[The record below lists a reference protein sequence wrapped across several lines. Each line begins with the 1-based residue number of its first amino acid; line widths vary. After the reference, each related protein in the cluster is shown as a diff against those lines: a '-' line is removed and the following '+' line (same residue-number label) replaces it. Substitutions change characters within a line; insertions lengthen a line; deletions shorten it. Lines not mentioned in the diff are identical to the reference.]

1 MRLKK
6 TKDEKSA
13 PQQSYADNDFAS
25 ILEESRFDRFKP
37 FLKGFIV
44 LILLVGVVGGGVY
57 AYSNFKPSEQSGDQ
71 AASADS
77 YEDGEQAKC
86 IAKVYEQHETPEEGD
101 PEFYPK
107 LIAGY
112 DAHLACYDK
121 YPDENSSSNRL
132 SIESARQS
140 AIDASGDYK
149 DTYLSSNSYDY
160 GSGSSA
166 STSGS
171 SRVDPKTGCSYT
183 LSESEFIKCTD
194 RYNASHSTTTPQPSS
209 GSSTQTPAQPSSP
222 TSSTPPSSSGGST
235 GGGQTDQYAALNAC
249 LENARSLPTEA
260 SRARA
265 VQGCYQDHTP

>member
-6 TKDEKSA
+6 TKDGKSA

-44 LILLVGVVGGGVY
+44 LLLLVGVVGGGMY

-101 PEFYPK
+101 LEFYPK

-121 YPDENSSSNRL
+121 YPDENSPSTRL
-132 SIESARQS
+132 SIESARQE
-140 AIDASGDYK
+140 AIDASGAYK
-149 DTYLSSNSYDY
+149 ETYLSGTSSNH
-160 GSGSSA
+160 A
-166 STSGS
+166 
-171 SRVDPKTGCSYT
+171 
-183 LSESEFIKCTD
+183 
-194 RYNASHSTTTPQPSS
+194 
-209 GSSTQTPAQPSSP
+209 SSTANTQSGDSSP
-222 TSSTPPSSSGGST
+222 STYDPSKCEPLNSEASKLKQVSDQKRVTYDNAFAVRKNYGYFYEQYGNSIDAQRAYDAQQAQLNLL
-235 GGGQTDQYAALNAC
+235 QTDWNEALNKQ
-249 LENARSLPTEA
+249 NAAYSKYQECRASL
-260 SRARA
+260 
-265 VQGCYQDHTP
+265 

>member
-1 MRLKK
+1 MQIKK
-6 TKDEKSA
+6 PKSSTEKSYID
-13 PQQSYADNDFAS
+13 SDFAS
-25 ILEESRFDRFKP
+25 ILEEGRFDRVKP
-37 FLKGFIV
+37 FLKGILVLAV
-44 LILLVGVVGGGVY
+44 LIVTVGGGVY
-57 AYSNFKPSEQSGDQ
+57 AYSNFKPSEQSGQ

-77 YEDGEQAKC
+77 YEDSEQAKC
-86 IAKVYEQHETPEEGD
+86 IAKVYEQHKTPDESD

-166 STSGS
+166 SKSGS

-209 GSSTQTPAQPSSP
+209 GSSTQTPSQPSSP
-222 TSSTPPSSSGGST
+222 TPSTPPSTSGGST

-265 VQGCYQDHTP
+265 VQGCYQDHAP

>member
-1 MRLKK
+1 MQIKK
-6 TKDEKSA
+6 PKSRTER
-13 PQQSYADNDFAS
+13 SYIDSDFAS
-25 ILEESRFDRFKP
+25 ILEESRFDRAKP
-37 FLKGFIV
+37 FLRGFLVLAV
-44 LILLVGVVGGGVY
+44 LIATVGGGVY
-57 AYSNFKPSEQSGDQ
+57 AYSNFKPSEHSSQ
-71 AASADS
+71 AASVDS
-77 YEDGEQAKC
+77 YEDSKQAKC
-86 IAKVYEQHETPEEGD
+86 IAEVYEQYKTPDESN

-149 DTYLSSNSYDY
+149 NTYLSSNSYDY
-160 GSGSSA
+160 ESGSGA

-171 SRVDPKTGCSYT
+171 SRVDPKTGCSYA
-183 LSESEFIKCTD
+183 LSESAFIKCTD
-194 RYNASHSTTTPQPSS
+194 RYNASHATTPQSSS
-209 GSSTQTPAQPSSP
+209 GSSTQTPSQPSSP
-222 TSSTPPSSSGGST
+222 TPSTPPSTSGGST
-235 GGGQTDQYAALNAC
+235 AGGQTDQSAALNAC

-265 VQGCYQDHTP
+265 IQGCYQDHAP